1 MGGGKIKICIFVTFE
16 SSVKIAVV
24 MMEIIE
30 TELIYHCPDVL
41 VVSFKSEGIL
51 CFSNEIP
58 DWEEN
63 EDVL

>member
-1 MGGGKIKICIFVTFE
+1 M
-16 SSVKIAVV
+16 AQ
-24 MMEIIE
+24 IIE
-30 TELIYHCPDVL
+30 TELIYRSPDVL

-51 CFSNEIP
+51 CNSYEIP